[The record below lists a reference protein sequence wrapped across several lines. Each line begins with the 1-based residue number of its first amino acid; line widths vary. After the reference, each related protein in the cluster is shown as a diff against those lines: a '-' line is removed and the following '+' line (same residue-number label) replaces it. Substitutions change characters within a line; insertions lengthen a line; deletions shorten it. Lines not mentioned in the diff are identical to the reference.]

1 MNKSSQ
7 IQIVASNPQ
16 LKLFYEHVLR
26 PLQEDE
32 GYFISLSCRSKKMTD
47 KERAKHKMTH
57 KEMFARD
64 IVFKPGFEQFM
75 AKLYRMHCDKRA
87 FPGLFLEPKALV
99 CYICINPV
107 STGKALAAFKQR
119 LADWEYKKIY
129 KTAPENFHLFKNL
142 YNCYHVA
149 RAARHYIDIDID
161 WQESSQKHP
170 AYDVAK
176 IENHLASVG
185 FRNGRDYFII
195 RTGSGGLHTLVK
207 ISSLQREN
215 IDVHMQIAE
224 MLGQIFIKEA
234 KEVKI
239 NADGMVPIPG
249 TYQYGNVVK
258 LINFGSS
265 ASGDKI

>member
-1 MNKSSQ
+1 MSKDSQ
-7 IQIVASNPQ
+7 IQIVANKPQ
-16 LKLFYEHVLR
+16 IKLFYEHVLH

-47 KERAKHKMTH
+47 KEREKHKMTH

-64 IVFKPGFEQFM
+64 IVFKPGFEQFT
-75 AKLYRMHCDKRA
+75 AKLYRMQCDKRA

-107 STGKALAAFKQR
+107 STGKALDAFKQR

-129 KTAPENFHLFKNL
+129 KAAPEEFHLFKNL

-149 RAARHYIDIDID
+149 RAVRHYIDIDID
-161 WQESSQKHP
+161 WQESYGFQKYP
-170 AYDVAK
+170 AHDAAK
-176 IENHLASVG
+176 IKNHLATVG

-195 RTGSGGLHTLVK
+195 RTGSGGLHTLIK
-207 ISSLQREN
+207 ITSLQKESVN
-215 IDVHMQIAE
+215 ANTQIAE
-224 MLGQIFIKEA
+224 VLGQIFRDEA

-265 ASGDKI
+265 ASD